1 MTGFSR
7 RSCTA
12 AAFGARRVGWPAFK
26 GATLFLPD
34 QFRAV
39 RFGLSRT
46 FVRGQQESSADAVAA
61 IVLRF
66 V

>member
-26 GATLFLPD
+26 GARLFLPD

-39 RFGLSRT
+39 RFGVSRT
-46 FVRGQQESSADAVAA
+46 FVRG
-61 IVLRF
+61 
-66 V
+66 